1 MYLRRKF
8 KILYQDFEFLA
19 SPQDFKYPTD
29 CSAQTTRA
37 RGLRVHVLERI
48 TEIEGLRQNAEN
60 GQKAIQLLETR
71 LQEET
76 AKHAKF
82 DELSARIQV
91 LEAENESLKDFVKT
105 SASQEHRARK
115 ELREKHARDLAELNE
130 KLEKSQGRTVTMISK
145 NKALEAEAE
154 AIDKLIFPSLGFEW
168 TKDSNLSRTEAYD
181 EARISIDKLFEAC
194 RGIATA
200 LSLKK
205 AKTTVIDTMTKLMG
219 LVPDFIKERQES
231 SARGVAS
238 LVLATA
244 RLTSPRSTWRLLPR
258 SPPGFRHGRPPRGN
272 RRIRTA
278 LGRVDHSFWYNKH
291 DLPEGFSDAEE
302 EAGEPEFYG
311 EGSGSS
317 DEHSGE
323 GSGDGSQAG
332 SGDSDDGSNYQQ
344 SEEEDSE

>member
-1 MYLRRKF
+1 M
-8 KILYQDFEFLA
+8 
-19 SPQDFKYPTD
+19 
-29 CSAQTTRA
+29 TTRKPHED
-37 RGLRVHVLERI
+37 LRVHVLEQI

-181 EARISIDKLFEAC
+181 EARISIDKLFEA
-194 RGIATA
+194 R
-200 LSLKK
+200 
-205 AKTTVIDTMTKLMG
+205 
-219 LVPDFIKERQES
+219 
-231 SARGVAS
+231 
-238 LVLATA
+238 
-244 RLTSPRSTWRLLPR
+244 WN
-258 SPPGFRHGRPPRGN
+258 RHGS
-272 RRIRTA
+272 
-278 LGRVDHSFWYNKH
+278 V
-291 DLPEGFSDAEE
+291 
-302 EAGEPEFYG
+302 
-311 EGSGSS
+311 
-317 DEHSGE
+317 
-323 GSGDGSQAG
+323 
-332 SGDSDDGSNYQQ
+332 
-344 SEEEDSE
+344 SEEETTITHDQTYGTGAGFHQGLQ

>member
-1 MYLRRKF
+1 MLNEVWGKPEEEVRELADLEVRLK
-8 KILYQDFEFLA
+8 DFFAKHREVR
-19 SPQDFKYPTD
+19 Q
-29 CSAQTTRA
+29 
-37 RGLRVHVLERI
+37 I

-181 EARISIDKLFEAC
+181 EARISIDK
-194 RGIATA
+194 
-200 LSLKK
+200 S
-205 AKTTVIDTMTKLMG
+205 V
-219 LVPDFIKERQES
+219 ES

-238 LVLATA
+238 SLGHC
-244 RLTSPRSTWRLLPR
+244 RLTSPRSNLAAPAE
-258 SPPGFRHGRPPRGN
+258 PPGFDMAP
-272 RRIRTA
+272 
-278 LGRVDHSFWYNKH
+278 
-291 DLPEGFSDAEE
+291 
-302 EAGEPEFYG
+302 
-311 EGSGSS
+311 SS
-317 DEHSGE
+317 RKLKGTSSSLSGE
-323 GSGDGSQAG
+323 WTTRSGITSTIYPKDFPTLRRKQASQNFTGKDPGQATSIPG
-332 SGDSDDGSNYQQ
+332 KALATAPKPDLATVMMAPIISNPKRSRSPVLEQ
-344 SEEEDSE
+344 